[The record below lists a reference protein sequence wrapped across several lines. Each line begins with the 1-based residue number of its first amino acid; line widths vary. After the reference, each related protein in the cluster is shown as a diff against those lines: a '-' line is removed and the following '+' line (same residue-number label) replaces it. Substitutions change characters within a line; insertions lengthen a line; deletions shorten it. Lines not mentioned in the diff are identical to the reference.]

1 MTGLWEEGQGI
12 LTRGDK
18 QRQWLAL
25 VRTLDIGAQAR
36 MPG

>member
-25 VRTLDIGAQAR
+25 VRTRDTGAQSR

>member
-12 LTRGDK
+12 LTWGDK